1 MPADFQ
7 YLTEA
12 QKAALEIVYDVFCER
27 GEWPAYSYVDRRLHR
42 RGLPGAETL
51 ASLPAE
57 LARVDR
63 IQARA
68 GHIELKLAGL
78 ARLPAAAEDVGR
90 FLQAVRWMARREAE
104 YEPPS
109 PTEQEQINLTSSE
122 FMEEESLDLDRLQ
135 LTRLL
140 ALLRV
145 EAVTRGSGGPSEGE
159 PVWQVTVDETIRPY
173 GSVASAS
180 DYILARERV
189 SIADHR
195 AAPPLVDRPAREAE
209 VEGVDAALAPS
220 NQLTHWAGNR
230 GAVRDHENVALSSR
244 TIAKLS
250 APFEGGSGPSHSSIT
265 RIWLSEDAAA
275 YLPDDGNKA
284 ERVRTGLR
292 ALRDGAQHT
301 TGEPLPPDLQKL
313 ARVAE
318 ELAVMLISGK
328 FVAEADVVEAL
339 DAGQAPW
346 TTHGKEAV
354 ARPTAFAG
362 SSAISSTQGP
372 SYPAASTT
380 APIFLVHGHDH
391 RLLHEVA
398 RVLERATGREVI
410 VLHEQAS
417 RGRTVLEKFEDH
429 AQLAS
434 FAVVLLTA
442 DDVGG
447 AVGRQTKPRGRQNVV
462 FELGFFFGKLGRA
475 RVCVLLEEGVEQP
488 SDIAGLVYIA
498 ADASGSWKYRLSREL
513 EAAGIQVAFDR
524 IP

>member
-1 MPADFQ
+1 MPAEPP
-7 YLTEA
+7 YLTDA
-12 QKAALEIVYDVFCER
+12 QTAALEIVYDVFHER
-27 GEWPAYSYVDRRLHR
+27 GEWPSYSYVDRCLHR
-42 RGLPGAETL
+42 RGLPSAATL
-51 ASLPAE
+51 ASLPPE
-57 LARVDR
+57 LARLDR
-63 IQARA
+63 IQART
-68 GHIELKLAGL
+68 GHIELKVASLAH
-78 ARLPAAAEDVGR
+78 LPAAADDVR
-90 FLQAVRWMARREAE
+90 LFLQALRWMARREAD
-104 YEPPS
+104 YEPLS
-109 PTEQEQINLTSSE
+109 PTDQEQITLTSSE
-122 FMEEESLDLDRLQ
+122 FVEEEGLELDHLQ

-145 EAVTRGSGGPSEGE
+145 EPVTRGSGGPSEVE
-159 PVWQVTVDETIRPY
+159 PVWQVTIDETIRPY
-173 GSVASAS
+173 VSVSSAS
-180 DYILARERV
+180 DYLLARERA
-189 SIADHR
+189 INTPYGAARPLGDR
-195 AAPPLVDRPAREAE
+195 AGLEA
-209 VEGVDAALAPS
+209 EGVDAGLAP
-220 NQLTHWAGNR
+220 NHRVTDWDAGQ
-230 GAVRDHENVALSSR
+230 GVAVRDHGTVALSSR

-265 RIWLSEDAAA
+265 RIWLNADATA

-292 ALRDGAQHT
+292 ALRDGGQHA
-301 TGEPLPPDLQKL
+301 GEPLPPDLGKL

-318 ELAVMLISGK
+318 ELAVMLVSGQ
-328 FVAEADVVEAL
+328 FVEEADMIEAL
-339 DAGQAPW
+339 DAGKAPW
-346 TTHGKEAV
+346 TNDRAELV
-354 ARPTAFAG
+354 IRPTPPAG
-362 SSAISSTQGP
+362 PSAIASKQGAH
-372 SYPAASTT
+372 PATSET

-447 AVGRQTKPRGRQNVV
+447 AAGQEKKPRARQNVV
-462 FELGFFFGKLGRA
+462 FELGFFFGQLGRE

-488 SDIAGLVYIA
+488 SDMAGLVYVA
-498 ADASGSWKYRLSREL
+498 ADAPGNWKYSLSREL
-513 EAAGIQVAFDR
+513 QASGIEVAFHR